1 MNAIIWILID
11 QKLKVTNVV
20 IMFKSRIRFNDY
32 RATRQIAERSVKIA
46 FLSEATA
53 NTSAKLNNF
62 KKV

>member
-1 MNAIIWILID
+1 
-11 QKLKVTNVV
+11 
-20 IMFKSRIRFNDY
+20 MFKSRIRFNDY